1 MRPIIAIVLVL
12 LICGCMPRRQGLT
25 EPQSQPLRSKSIEV
39 KWIDY
44 KGGYTIGE
52 YCIGGFIYYIIQ
64 GCCESGLT
72 QALGADSKP
81 VRCEE

>member
-1 MRPIIAIVLVL
+1 MRIIIAIVLVL
-12 LICGCMPRRQGLT
+12 AVCGCMPSNRPLT
-25 EPQSQPLRSKSIEV
+25 GYQSTDKRIEV
-39 KWIDY
+39 RWREY

-72 QALGADSKP
+72 QANGSDGKP
-81 VRCEE
+81 VKCEE